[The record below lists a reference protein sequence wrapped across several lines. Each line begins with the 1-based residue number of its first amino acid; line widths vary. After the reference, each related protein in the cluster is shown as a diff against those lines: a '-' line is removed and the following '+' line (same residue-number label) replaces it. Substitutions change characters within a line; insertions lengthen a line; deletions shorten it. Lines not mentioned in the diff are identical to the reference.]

1 MKLDT
6 SKIPLY
12 YKCKN
17 NYGTPGPEW
26 WIYYKIIGH
35 NGDGE
40 TCRVFMFQRT
50 SREHHFEAG
59 MDSDFMG
66 NIDTNKYHYYC
77 DLYEPC
83 TKEEFERELQIFLD
97 DFIRWMQFIRCSP

>member
-1 MKLDT
+1 
-6 SKIPLY
+6 
-12 YKCKN
+12 
-17 NYGTPGPEW
+17 
-26 WIYYKIIGH
+26 
-35 NGDGE
+35 
-40 TCRVFMFQRT
+40 
-50 SREHHFEAG
+50 
-59 MDSDFMG
+59 MG